1 MDGEH
6 GRAPRAGLPK
16 HAQVAA
22 RIRAQIADG
31 MLAPGESAPSGAQLA
46 RVTGYSVL
54 TCRKALQTLIKDG
67 ALVPGPSPGAR
78 PRVPAPDGQGLTSA
92 ARALSAA
99 LAARRRAA
107 DLTQPQLAAL
117 TGVSLTAIGHAETGR
132 LWHGRR
138 FWERADK
145 ELSADGELLRHHDAY
160 RAATV
165 PPGPAHESE
174 QQAEPDRQAE
184 PVHPA
189 ETTQTPPPAGL
200 LTPDEHEAV
209 RQAGL
214 LYTMIAGRIIADG
227 PTRDHDLAEIRA
239 AIHLIQRAVLAQAAA
254 RAFPRE
260 FRQLGTVIAQEA
272 RCDE

>member
-1 MDGEH
+1 
-6 GRAPRAGLPK
+6 
-16 HAQVAA
+16 
-22 RIRAQIADG
+22 

-46 RVTGYSVL
+46 RVTGFSVL

-78 PRVPAPDGQGLTSA
+78 PRVPAPDGEGLTSA

-107 DLTQPQLAAL
+107 GLTQPQLAAL

-132 LWHGRR
+132 LWHGRS
-138 FWERADK
+138 FWKRADK
-145 ELSADGELLRHHDAY
+145 ELSAGGDLLRHHDAY

-165 PPGPAHESE
+165 PPGRARESA
-174 QQAEPDRQAE
+174 QRPEPDRQAT
-184 PVHPA
+184 VNQA
-189 ETTQTPPPAGL
+189 GTTQTPASVGL

-227 PTRDHDLAEIRA
+227 PTKDDDLAEIRA

-254 RAFPRE
+254 RACAHE

-272 RCDE
+272 RLDE

>member
-6 GRAPRAGLPK
+6 GPAPRAGMPK
-16 HAQVAA
+16 RAQVAA
-22 RIRAQIADG
+22 RVRAQIADG
-31 MLAPGESAPSGAQLA
+31 VLAPGESAPSGAQLA

-54 TCRKALQTLIKDG
+54 TCRRALQTLIKEG

-78 PRVPAPDGQGLTSA
+78 PRVPAPDGEGLTSA

-99 LAARRRAA
+99 LVARRRAA
-107 DLTQPQLAAL
+107 GLTQPQLAEII
-117 TGVSLTAIGHAETGR
+117 GVSVTTIGHAETAR
-132 LWHGRR
+132 LWHGRS

-145 ELSADGELLRHHDAY
+145 ELRAGGELLRHHDAY

-165 PPGPAHESE
+165 PPSPARESG
-174 QQAEPDRQAE
+174 QQPEPDRQAE
-184 PVHPA
+184 PMNPA
-189 ETTQTPPPAGL
+189 ETTQTPPPAQL

-214 LYTMIAGRIIADG
+214 LYTMIASRIIADG
-227 PTRDHDLAEIRA
+227 PAKDDDLAEIRA

-272 RCDE
+272 RRDE